1 MGVYYTKTLGLGIQD
16 DDEKTSILVTA
27 ENFQKIDKKFEEI
40 NTRGFFEAK
49 HVSSPNNI
57 SNSGVYYYKNSSSNV
72 YIILAELV
80 QVSPAEA
87 LIFLNQIDLKTG
99 EETRRVKSTTNG
111 KAEILNYPNPSMS
124 NYGKNPGGIYHRYL
138 TDQYWMGR
146 RLYTALLP
154 FTFVPGTGLTFK
166 GIKGHVV
173 RYEGILKGEFTS
185 MGSLGGVVKQI
196 TLPYICTPFDNQRS
210 AWLTFT
216 SRGDENEIYMFMHGA
231 NSDVEN
237 AEGFVQIWYYDPNE
251 ESV

>member
-1 MGVYYTKTLGLGIQD
+1 MGITTVRPLNLVIQD
-16 DDEKTSILVTA
+16 NDEKISIAITA
-27 ENFQKIDKKFEEI
+27 ENFRKINEAFSEYSTKGFLDAEYVAGLDKIEE
-40 NTRGFFEAK
+40 
-49 HVSSPNNI
+49 
-57 SNSGVYYYKNSSSNV
+57 SGVYYYNNGSTNI
-72 YIILAELV
+72 YIVRASFVTTSPRDKYILLE
-80 QVSPAEA
+80 
-87 LIFLNQIDLKTG
+87 QIDIITG
-99 EETRRVKSTTNG
+99 AKNIYVKSVADNTVSYLHT
-111 KAEILNYPNPSMS
+111 PNPTMS
-124 NYGKNPGGIYHRYL
+124 RYGLTPGGYYYSAT
-138 TDQYWMGR
+138 TDQFWMGR

-154 FTFVPGTGLTFK
+154 FTFVSGTGLTFK